1 MLARMAARTVV
12 RRKGRVAIAVLGL
25 LVGTAIISSS
35 LVVGDTLNHIFVQN
49 VYDRLDLV
57 DETVSKEVDG
67 NLLSFNESV
76 VPVLRSGLAN
86 RSAPIDGLAPAL
98 VKQMPVRNPNG
109 SKGSQDI
116 TVMGLD
122 DAQEAGFGDVVRR
135 DGSPVRLSNLPPSSV
150 VVNERAAGTLNA
162 SRDDILTLFY
172 GTTNQTLVY
181 RRVEA
186 GRAP

>member
-1 MLARMAARTVV
+1 MTDAVAPALAVLVLAGIVAGLALAKPMLARMAARNLV

-76 VPVLRSGLAN
+76 VPVLRSG
-86 RSAPIDGLAPAL
+86 RS
-98 VKQMPVRNPNG
+98 G
-109 SKGSQDI
+109 S
-116 TVMGLD
+116 
-122 DAQEAGFGDVVRR
+122 
-135 DGSPVRLSNLPPSSV
+135 
-150 VVNERAAGTLNA
+150 
-162 SRDDILTLFY
+162 
-172 GTTNQTLVY
+172 
-181 RRVEA
+181 
-186 GRAP
+186 RAPTGGRGRRSR